1 MNKNQII
8 DIIRSKYP
16 SDRKIRAALSRARGL
31 RTMSTLMSEKEADEA
46 LGNPSLMRKAV
57 NVARIRFPKHFK
69 KCEKNA
75 GKVLAGWPE
84 ELSDRRRKRLMLDM
98 LFSRFAYGFQ
108 PDEYLF
114 FDLESRDS
122 EGRRQFISDTERYYY
137 VYRMNDLAGSRLFNN
152 KGLTYDRFQ
161 DYYKRDAVYITGRA
175 DFEKYRDFVEKHPV
189 FVRKNVFE
197 GMGRSVEL
205 TDLSRENLTA
215 ESVFE
220 DIVSHGPHILEE
232 KVVQS
237 DAMARFNESSVNTVR
252 LITIKTREKTEIPYT
267 FMKVGREGSF
277 IDNGGA
283 GGILVG
289 IDRETGITDTPGY
302 DEWNICY
309 NTHPD
314 HGAPLTGVQ
323 LPDWEQALEMCREM
337 ASAVSDVKYIG
348 WDLAHTDN
356 GWVLIEGNGMS
367 QLVGP
372 QIIYRKGIKKEFLGY
387 MEKMDLI
394 F

>member
-1 MNKNQII
+1 MNKNQMI

-16 SDRKIRAALSRARGL
+16 SDRKIRAILSRARGL
-31 RTMSTLMSEKEADEA
+31 RTMSTLMSEKDADEA
-46 LGNPSLMRKAV
+46 CGNPSRMRKAV
-57 NVARIRFPKHFK
+57 KKARIRFPKLFK

-75 GKVLAGWPE
+75 KNILAGWPE
-84 ELSDRRRKRLMLDM
+84 DLSESHRKRLMLDM

-114 FDLESRDS
+114 FDLENRGS
-122 EGRRQFISDTERYYY
+122 EERKQFISDTERYYY

-152 KGLTYDRFQ
+152 KGLTYERFH

-175 DFEKYRDFVEKHPV
+175 DFEDYFNFVEEHPV

-252 LITIKTREKTEIPYT
+252 LITIKTREKIEIPYT

-314 HGAPLTGVQ
+314 HGSPLTGVQ
-323 LPDWEQALEMCREM
+323 LPDWEQALKMCREM